1 MIERP
6 DNRSYRLRGDRQ
18 TFAQANA
25 YKRNWE
31 TFGIELRDLID
42 PSTLFP
48 DCTSQIM
55 EIGTGMGEGTAL
67 IAAAFPGTG
76 FIGVEVHKPGVGA
89 LLGHIERLGLAN
101 LRLMEEDAHII
112 LRDHFA
118 NESFD
123 AFHLFFP
130 DPWPKRRHWKRR
142 IVQPEFLQL
151 IHNKLKAGGYLVK
164 LDSRGR
170 FKSATKNDGK
180 KTIGLENTGYFLP
193 LISRSLMSEES
204 VLNMIDQSLGLLVER
219 ADGKSA
225 RVEMKPRLH

>member
-18 TFAQANA
+18 TLAQENA

-31 TFGIELRDLID
+31 TFGIELHGLID
-42 PSTLFP
+42 PATLFP

-112 LRDHFA
+112 LRDHFVD
-118 NESFD
+118 ESFD

-151 IHNKLKAGGYLVK
+151 IHNKLKAGGYIHV
-164 LDSRGR
+164 
-170 FKSATKNDGK
+170 ATDWVPYANWIATFFSQSDLFEGGK
-180 KTIGLENTGYFLP
+180 
-193 LISRSLMSEES
+193 ISRPEWRPQTKFEGQGIRKGHE
-204 VLNMIDQSLGLLVER
+204 VIDLKYFKKV
-219 ADGKSA
+219 
-225 RVEMKPRLH
+225 